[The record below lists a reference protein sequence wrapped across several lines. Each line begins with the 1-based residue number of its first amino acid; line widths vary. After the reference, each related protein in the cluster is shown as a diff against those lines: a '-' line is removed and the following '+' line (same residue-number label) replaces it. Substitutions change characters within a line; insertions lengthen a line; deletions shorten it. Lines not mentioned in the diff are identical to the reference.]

1 MSAEEFLDELTFYE
15 MGTDV
20 INKYIDTY
28 CPNLKRPNCSE
39 TVSVRTSSSTRSFV
53 GIHGMKGERE
63 GVKHRLWE
71 VFDKPETSA
80 ASRTV
85 AGIQL
90 LTILNDDL
98 RYHKKNWHFFVQS
111 FRFYTNGFAK
121 K

>member
-98 RYHKKNWHFFVQS
+98 RS
-111 FRFYTNGFAK
+111 
-121 K
+121 